1 MHTDIETRVGE
12 ILDQY
17 STPHADVAWLLC
29 DRHPVERVALTVIDE
44 RLNATAFSYGDL
56 ADSSRRFAAVLK
68 AKGVR
73 RGDRVATV
81 MGKSADLVT
90 TLLGIWR
97 VGAVYVP
104 LFTAFA
110 EEALRS
116 RLESAGS
123 SLSSPMKTSCPKC
136 RKGIGRYWS
145 QVQRESMVSRPS

>member
-1 MHTDIETRVGE
+1 MHTDLETRVE
-12 ILDQY
+12 KILDQY
-17 STPHADVAWLLC
+17 SAPHADVAWLLC

-44 RLNATAFSYGDL
+44 RLDSTALTYGDL

-81 MGKSADLVT
+81 MGKGADLVA

-110 EEALRS
+110 EEACDHDW
-116 RLESAGS
+116 SAQRS
-123 SLSSPMKTSCPKC
+123 SL
-136 RKGIGRYWS
+136 
-145 QVQRESMVSRPS
+145 